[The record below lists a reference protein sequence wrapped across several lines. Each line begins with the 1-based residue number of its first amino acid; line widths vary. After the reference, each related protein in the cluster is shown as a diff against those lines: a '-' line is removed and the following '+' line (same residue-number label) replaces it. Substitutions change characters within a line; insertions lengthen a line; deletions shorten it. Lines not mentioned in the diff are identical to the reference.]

1 MIMFLPFLT
10 GSIAIWLGLRGSRA
24 GTIALWIV
32 TFVIYLAWLKFH
44 ITDHLASS
52 L

>member
-1 MIMFLPFLT
+1 MYMFLPFLT
-10 GSIAIWLGLRGSRA
+10 AALAIGLALRGSRA
-24 GTIALWIV
+24 GALALWVV

-44 ITDHLASS
+44 ITDHLAIS